1 MDRTNLS
8 GSLAVLAL
16 ASAVLVAPLPARAD
30 RDRPLYAGFG
40 GGIFLDLDC
49 CEVHGRVSGAF
60 GWHFDREDTGFVMAV
75 EAQATFGP
83 NYWMLYG
90 GLRLGGDIEV
100 TGNYRWGILLRPSG
114 LFGVGVRDFDGP
126 DNASGVFVFSPAFDI
141 RFVFA
146 DRVIAFWLR
155 PVSFDFV
162 VHWDNRPSR
171 GDWWWSPA
179 YVAMAGLDFQF

>member
-1 MDRTNLS
+1 MERRHLL
-8 GSLAVLAL
+8 GP
-16 ASAVLVAPLPARAD
+16 LVALFLLAAPSAALAD

-40 GGIFLDLDC
+40 GGLFLDLDC
-49 CEVHGRVSGAF
+49 CEVHGRVSGEF

-75 EAQATFGP
+75 EAHATFGP
-83 NYWMLYG
+83 QYWMFYG

-100 TGNYRWGILLRPSG
+100 TGTHRWGILLRPSG
-114 LFGVGVRDFDGP
+114 LFGIGARDWDGP
-126 DNASGVFVFSPAFDI
+126 NNTTGLFILQPAFDI

-146 DRVIAFWLR
+146 DRVIAFWVR
-155 PVSFDFV
+155 PVSFDFMI
-162 VHWDNRPSR
+162 HFRTAGR